1 MPWCVNN
8 YSTIIM
14 VDPRT
19 YNGNL
24 RDAFN
29 ENDIDDVLVLNYIFT
44 TSFEDYCEKM
54 IGMFK

>member
-1 MPWCVNN
+1 
-8 YSTIIM
+8 M

-24 RDAFN
+24 RDVFN
-29 ENDIDDVLVLNYIFT
+29 ANDIDDVLVLNYIFT